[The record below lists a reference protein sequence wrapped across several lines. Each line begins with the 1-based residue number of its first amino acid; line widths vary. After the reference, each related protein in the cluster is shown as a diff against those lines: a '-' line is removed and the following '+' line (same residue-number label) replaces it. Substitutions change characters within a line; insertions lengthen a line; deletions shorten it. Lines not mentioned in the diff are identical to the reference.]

1 MQSEILKIAA
11 LHLNPV
17 LLVISLLVLYRGHNE
32 AGGGFIGG
40 LIAGSSF
47 ILYAIA
53 FGVEKAQKLRIVK
66 PLFFIGLGLL
76 VAIISGLIGLIYG
89 SAETV
94 MEGVWFSVKFFN
106 GNYIKLG
113 TPLLF
118 DIGVYFVVA
127 GMLVL
132 VAFSIKEEN

>member
-17 LLVISLLVLYRGHNE
+17 LLVISLIVLYRGHNE

-53 FGVEKAQKLRIVK
+53 FGVEKAQKLRLAK

-89 SAETV
+89 SADTV
-94 MEGVWFSVKFFN
+94 MEGVWFNVNFFN

>member
-11 LHLNPV
+11 LHLNPI
-17 LLVISLLVLYRGHNE
+17 LLIISLFVLYRGHNE

-53 FGVEKAQKLRIVK
+53 FGVEQAQKLRLVK
-66 PLFFIGLGLL
+66 PVFFIGLGLL
-76 VAIISGLIGLIYG
+76 IAIISGLIGLIYG
-89 SAETV
+89 SANTV
-94 MEGVWFSVKFFN
+94 MEGVWISIKLFN
-106 GNYIKLG
+106 GDNIKLG

>member
-1 MQSEILKIAA
+1 MNSEILKIAA

-17 LLVISLLVLYRGHNE
+17 LLVISIIVLYRGHNE

-40 LIAGSSF
+40 LLAGSSF

-53 FGVEKAQKLRIVK
+53 FGVEKAQKLKLVQ
-66 PLFFIGLGLL
+66 PVFFIASGLMLS
-76 VAIISGLIGLIYG
+76 IISGLIGLFYG
-89 SAETV
+89 STDTV
-94 MEGVWFSVKFFN
+94 MEGVWFSLKLFN
-106 GNYIKLG
+106 GNHIKLG
-113 TPLLF
+113 TPQLF
-118 DIGVYFVVA
+118 DIGVYFVVT